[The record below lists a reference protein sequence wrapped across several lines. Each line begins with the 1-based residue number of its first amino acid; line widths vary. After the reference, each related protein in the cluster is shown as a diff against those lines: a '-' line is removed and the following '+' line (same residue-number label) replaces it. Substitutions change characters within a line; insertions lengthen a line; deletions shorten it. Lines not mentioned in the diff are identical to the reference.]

1 MARKKRIWYPGAIY
15 HVISRGTRKA
25 EIFKDHNDYIRFLE
39 YLEKV
44 RKMYPFDIHTL
55 CLMTNH
61 FHMLVETQD
70 FDLSLIMQKFLSQYA
85 QSFNLKYNY
94 TGHLFESR
102 YTASIIEDE
111 SYFLEVSRY
120 IHLNPVRANMVNEP
134 QAYDYSS
141 YRLFAADSNDTEPD
155 KFLELLSDM
164 IDTDKALQKFNL
176 APDQYRKFV
185 ENPPDGVRP
194 PLQK

>member
-15 HVISRGTRKA
+15 HVISRGNRKG
-25 EIFKDHNDYIRFLE
+25 EIFRERNDFIQFLE
-39 YLEKV
+39 FLEKV
-44 RKMYPFDIHTL
+44 RETYSFNIHSI

-61 FHMLVETQD
+61 FHMLIETQD
-70 FDLSLIMQKFLSQYA
+70 IDLSLIMQRFLSLYA
-85 QSFNLKYNY
+85 QAYNFKYNY

-120 IHLNPVRANMVNEP
+120 IHLNPIRANMVNEP

-141 YRLFAADSNDTEPD
+141 YRLFAPDEYDTEPD
-155 KFLELLSDM
+155 VFLDLLSSM
-164 IDTDKALQKFNL
+164 IDIEKALKMFNL
-176 APDQYRKFV
+176 DLDQYRKFV
-185 ENPPDGVRP
+185 EGA
-194 PLQK
+194 